1 MNIIIVGAGKVGY
14 SIAERLSFEEHSIT
28 LVDTDTD
35 VLEEAQD
42 NLDVLTIEGNGASID
57 TLRRADADHGDV
69 LIAMMNAD
77 EANLLCCLSAKKL
90 GCRYTMARVRDPE
103 YSKHISFLRDDLGL
117 SMAVNPEHMAA
128 NEIYRLIQ
136 FPSFLKRDSFD
147 KGRVELV
154 EMKLLDGSPL
164 VGKKLYETSS
174 ILGLRVLV
182 CAVERDGVVTIPNGG
197 FTLMSG
203 DRVTVTAARVD
214 LASLIKSLGLLRQKI
229 RDVLIIG
236 CGRIAEYLTDELLRS
251 GVNVKVIEKDEKRA
265 EEFQERFPKSLVIK
279 GNASKKGFLESERV
293 DSFDAVI
300 SLTGVDEENLVISMY
315 CSHLGIKKTVTK
327 IDRSEYT
334 SLFSDRELGSVVCP
348 KELTANEIIR
358 YIRAISRSGE
368 EGSIRALHRIVDGKA
383 EALEFVI
390 AAQAPY
396 TGVPLAKLKFK
407 SNVLVACITRS
418 SQIIIPNGSDT
429 LQIGDTVII
438 VTTADRPVYDLKDIF
453 ERDAVR
459 D

>member
-1 MNIIIVGAGKVGY
+1 MGY
-14 SIAERLSFEEHSIT
+14 SIAERLSFEEHNVT
-28 LVDTDTD
+28 LVDTDTE
-35 VLEEAQD
+35 VLEEAQN
-42 NLDVLTIEGNGASID
+42 NLDVLTIEGNGVAID
-57 TLRRADADHGDV
+57 TLRRADAGHGDV
-69 LIAMMNAD
+69 LIAMTNAD

-117 SMAVNPEHMAA
+117 SMAVNPEHAAA
-128 NEIYRLIQ
+128 NEIYRIIQ

-147 KGRVELV
+147 KGRVEIV
-154 EMKLLDGSPL
+154 EMKLSEGSPL
-164 VGKKLYETSS
+164 VGKKLFETSS
-174 ILGLRVLV
+174 LIGLRVLV

-197 FTLMSG
+197 FTLMAN
-203 DRVTVTAARVD
+203 DRITVTAARVD
-214 LASLIKSLGLLRQKI
+214 LAGLIKSLGLQRQKI

-251 GVNVKVIEKDEKRA
+251 GVNVKVVEKDERRA
-265 EEFQERFPKSLVIK
+265 EEFQLRYPKSLVIK
-279 GNASKKGFLESERV
+279 GNASQRGFLESERV

-300 SLTGVDEENLVISMY
+300 SLTGADEENLIISMY

-327 IDRSEYT
+327 IDRSEYS

-348 KELTANEIIR
+348 QELTANEIIR

-368 EGSIRALHRIVDGKA
+368 GSIRALHRLVDGKA
-383 EALEFVI
+383 EALEFIVT
-390 AAQAPY
+390 AQAPY

-407 SNVLVACITRS
+407 ENVLVACITRS
-418 SQIIIPNGSDT
+418 SQIIIPNGSDM
-429 LQIGDTVII
+429 LQEGDTVII

-453 ERDAVR
+453 EKDAVR